1 MAGTTETH
9 GTTHDG
15 FTAPGELEMLQCFA
29 NTIDVETGRDDLAA
43 EDASGLRRWLVEHD
57 LIGPREPVTADDL
70 RTARAFREAIRSM
83 ARANHGEEQP
93 ADAGRVLDRVAAA
106 AELQPR
112 FRPGEPPRLEPRA
125 KGTAGALGRLTAIAF
140 ASMSQGDWRR
150 LKICRSDT
158 CAVVF
163 YDHSKNQSKAWC
175 SMRVCGNR
183 TKVRRYREREKV
195 ADA

>member
-1 MAGTTETH
+1 MAETAATH
-9 GTTHDG
+9 APSHDG
-15 FTAPGELEMLQCFA
+15 FTAPGDLEMLQCFA

-43 EDASGLRRWLVEHD
+43 EDASGLRGWLVEHD

-70 RTARAFREAIRSM
+70 LAARALREAVRSM
-83 ARANHGEEQP
+83 ARANHGETQP
-93 ADAGRVLDRVAAA
+93 AEAGRVLDRVAAA
-106 AELQPR
+106 AELQPK
-112 FRPGEPPRLEPRA
+112 FRPGEQPLLEPRA
-125 KGTAGALGRLTAIAF
+125 KGTAGALGRLVAIAF

-175 SMRVCGNR
+175 SMRICGNR
-183 TKVRRYREREKV
+183 TKVRKYREREK